1 MAASMKARS
10 KFSHLDKRGR
20 AKMVD
25 VSAKA
30 DTKRVAVA
38 QGKIIMKPETLK
50 LILQGG
56 LEKGDVFTVAKV
68 AAIQAAKRTSELVPL
83 CHPLPIDGIEIK
95 FVHDKKEASITAKT
109 TVTST
114 GKTGVEM
121 EALTACAIALL
132 SIYDMAKSAERGMEI
147 KEIYLL
153 EKRGGKS
160 GSWVKVKA

>member
-1 MAASMKARS
+1 
-10 KFSHLDKRGR
+10 
-20 AKMVD
+20 MVD

-38 QGKIIMKPETLK
+38 QGKIIMSPETLK

-68 AAIQAAKRTSELVPL
+68 AAIQGAKRTAELIPM
-83 CHPLPIDGIEIK
+83 CHPIGIDGIEIA
-95 FVHDKKEASITAKT
+95 FEHDKKEASITAKA

-132 SIYDMAKSAERGMEI
+132 TIYDMAKSAERGMEI
-147 KEIYLL
+147 KELYLL

-160 GSWVKVKA
+160 GSWVKA

>member
-1 MAASMKARS
+1 MKARS
-10 KFSHLDKRGR
+10 KLPHLDEYSR
-20 AKMVD
+20 ARMVD

-30 DTKRVAVA
+30 DTKRTAVA
-38 QGKIIMKPETLK
+38 QGKIVMSPETLK

-83 CHPLPIDGIEIK
+83 CHPIPIDGIEIK
-95 FVHDKKEASITAKT
+95 FVHDKKEASITVTA

-132 SIYDMAKSAERGMEI
+132 TIYDMAKSVERGMEI
-147 KEIYLL
+147 KGIYLL

-160 GSWVKVKA
+160 GTWVKA

>member
-1 MAASMKARS
+1 MS
-10 KFSHLDKRGR
+10 KLSHLDKKGR
-20 AKMVD
+20 ARMVD

-30 DTKRVAVA
+30 DTKRTAVA
-38 QGKIIMKPETLK
+38 QGKIVMSSKTLK

-68 AAIQAAKRTSELVPL
+68 AAVQGAKRTAELIPM
-83 CHPLPIDGIEIK
+83 CHPIPIDGIELDFEHNK
-95 FVHDKKEASITAKT
+95 TEASITVKAS
-109 TVTST
+109 VTST

-132 SIYDMAKSAERGMEI
+132 TIYDMAKSAERGMEI
-147 KEIYLL
+147 REIYLL

-160 GSWVKVKA
+160 GSWVKA